1 MSQLTCDPPAP
12 APPTSRPRQA
22 FRLLMIG
29 SSVSMLGSELT
40 ALAYPLLALRLTG
53 SPFTAGWVAFAA
65 LAPSLVFYW
74 PVGVVV
80 ERLDPLRT
88 MRFSEIGRALAIG
101 TVAVTL
107 FVGRLGIFL
116 LIVIAIVEEILA
128 VVTTLTE
135 QRYIRALTDPDHVK
149 STLVSTE
156 SRTHAVSLAGR
167 PLGGFMF
174 GLNAIS
180 PFLFDALSFIFSAI
194 TLFCVKR
201 KDIAEARRSW
211 EPRHF
216 GRDFSAG
223 INWVLRDKYL
233 RWTMILDCGTTIVS
247 QALFIVFLAA
257 AHSQGLSSLKI
268 GVVLAASGVGGLL
281 GSLTAAAALFE
292 EPARR
297 SLFFKALIRRSLFFK
312 VPTKRSLLQFQM
324 LWWVLALGSLT
335 VLGARTA
342 GWVALTITV
351 LAYTGA
357 LGNIEF
363 STYLMWHVPEWIL
376 ARVTSTENLISVGAC
391 AIGPVLGGLLAGE
404 LGIGHAV
411 SCLFVGTVVLAG
423 LSLRVPPLRNRVV
436 ADSLKNS

>member
-12 APPTSRPRQA
+12 APPTGRRRQA

-88 MRFSEIGRALAIG
+88 MKFSEIGRALAIG
-101 TVAVTL
+101 TVAGTL
-107 FVGRLGIFL
+107 LAGRLSILL
-116 LIVIAIVEEILA
+116 LIVMAIVEEILA

-135 QRYIRALTDPDHVK
+135 QRYIRALTDADHVK

-174 GLNAIS
+174 GLNAVL
-180 PFLFDALSFIFSAI
+180 PFLFDALSFIFSAA

-201 KDIAEARRSW
+201 KDMAEARRSW

-216 GRDFSAG
+216 GRDFSDG
-223 INWVLRDKYL
+223 INWVLRDRYL

-257 AHSQGLSSLKI
+257 AHLQGLSSLKV
-268 GVVLAASGVGGLL
+268 GMVLAASGVGGLL
-281 GSLTAAAALFE
+281 GSLTAAAA
-292 EPARR
+292 R
-297 SLFFKALIRRSLFFK
+297 FKA
-312 VPTKRSLLQFQM
+312 PTRRSLLQFQM
-324 LWWVLALGSLT
+324 LVWVVALGLLT
-335 VLGARTA
+335 LLGARTA

-363 STYLMWHVPEWIL
+363 STYLMWHVPEGIL

-391 AIGPVLGGLLAGE
+391 AIGPVLGGVLAGE

-411 SCLFVGTVVLAG
+411 LWLFAGTLVLAVV
-423 LSLRVPPLRNRVV
+423 SLRIPPLRDRDV
-436 ADSLKNS
+436 ADPPPRPARTHDERQPIAERPGSPARR